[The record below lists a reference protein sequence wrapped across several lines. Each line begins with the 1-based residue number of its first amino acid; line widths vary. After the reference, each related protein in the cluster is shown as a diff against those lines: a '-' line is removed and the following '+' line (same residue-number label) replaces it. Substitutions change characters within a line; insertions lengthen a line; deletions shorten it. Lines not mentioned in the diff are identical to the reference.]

1 MPHVNQCIQ
10 QLFGPLCGRSKT
22 FYVRH
27 RVVFEAESN
36 IFQFVSLSIEDYG
49 AFRFTST
56 SSFPFPSTYTERM
69 FETLQKVTTANAKL
83 LVKCGKLAS
92 SVHTLFPISL
102 EGWRYISRWMQSFGE
117 HVSINVRQTRTKHCI
132 TNANL
137 SLLSE
142 VLPTSKHTIV
152 ADSADG
158 YNAVRSVFASTL
170 GIGVKKRHPTLSAIK
185 DPSKNPNTLQS
196 TDTINMC
203 DVEMSH
209 DLECSS
215 KEGIERKS
223 NCIQFVYDT
232 RSRECRMIMKC
243 STMNVGTCQ
252 AAPLLEYLHKND
264 IVWNNNSIQPGVN
277 LEIHGELWVI
287 QNVDSESKTVSVSKV
302 FGTGCMEITM
312 EECLD
317 LVM

>member
-1 MPHVNQCIQ
+1 
-10 QLFGPLCGRSKT
+10 
-22 FYVRH
+22 
-27 RVVFEAESN
+27 
-36 IFQFVSLSIEDYG
+36 
-49 AFRFTST
+49 
-56 SSFPFPSTYTERM
+56 M

-83 LVKCGKLAS
+83 PVKCGKLAS

-102 EGWRYISRWMQSFGE
+102 EGWRYISRRMQSFGE

-158 YNAVRSVFASTL
+158 YNAVRLVFASTL
-170 GIGVKKRHPTLSAIK
+170 GIGVKKRHPPLSAIK

-243 STMNVGTCQ
+243 AMLKVGTCQ
-252 AAPLLEYLHKND
+252 SGPLVEHLHKYD
-264 IVWNNNSIQPGVN
+264 IVWNNNSIHLGVN
-277 LEIHGELWVI
+277 YEIDGELWTI
-287 QNVDSESKTVSVSKV
+287 QSVDSASMTVSVSNV
-302 FGTGCMEITM
+302 FGTDCRGITM
-312 EECLD
+312 EECRD
-317 LVM
+317 LEM